1 MGTVKN
7 IQNSYINITCA
18 FKYQSEEICK
28 KSRKIR
34 IHGQTDPDLQS
45 GLLSEGTTYLFK
57 CLQILDHS
65 YLSYRTCKMTSISKY
80 LEDQVTRVSVQ
91 FKWVRIILDIIEIDK
106 EEEEDEVILEP

>member
-1 MGTVKN
+1 MTVMGTVKN

-57 CLQILDHS
+57 CLQVWIY
-65 YLSYRTCKMTSISKY
+65 YLYQSPRKA
-80 LEDQVTRVSVQ
+80 
-91 FKWVRIILDIIEIDK
+91 
-106 EEEEDEVILEP
+106 EVG